1 MDEPPISTEIAGY
14 PQLAALIDTLNLLS
28 EQARTY
34 ERVLPATNYPARAA
48 VAALANL
55 AWKALAEAY
64 DLAATI
70 ATPPPSDP
78 HPFSMREME
87 VLQLAASGLT
97 NKEIAYRLG
106 VSDRTIQF
114 HMNSLFNK
122 TGTSSRTE
130 VTALALQRGWITLH
144 LDG

>member
-1 MDEPPISTEIAGY
+1 MDEPPIPTEITEY

-34 ERVLPATNYPARAA
+34 EHVLPANNYPARAA

-70 ATPPPSDP
+70 TTAAPADP
-78 HPFSMREME
+78 HPFSAREIE
-87 VLQLAASGLT
+87 VLQLAAEGLT

-130 VTALALQRGWITLH
+130 VAALALQRGWIRLNR
-144 LDG
+144 DE